1 MYFDTR
7 KLSSYT
13 KDKET
18 ESGKDQPPEA
28 ERSWVHLLDG
38 GLFDN
43 VGLRGP
49 YNALTTIDSPW
60 TIKNKGHVKTT
71 FVITANAKTRP
82 GNDWD
87 NESSAPDLIDVFNF
101 TATGPMD
108 NFSFDSSD
116 LSLEPG
122 KRLIPEV

>member
-1 MYFDTR
+1 M
-7 KLSSYT
+7 
-13 KDKET
+13 
-18 ESGKDQPPEA
+18 
-28 ERSWVHLLDG
+28 
-38 GLFDN
+38 
-43 VGLRGP
+43 
-49 YNALTTIDSPW
+49 
-60 TIKNKGHVKTT
+60 KTT

-116 LSLEPG
+116 LSLELG